1 MSDPT
6 PACLATD
13 AGKACEGIVTST
25 VPVALCQQH
34 RMQVAI
40 SIVPEMLLAA
50 TASDRKPGRVLLPET
65 QAIIDEACRASM
77 RLDGYHSGRVY
88 FLNRGDQIKIG
99 VTTNLGKRLRQ
110 FHAAASDVLVLLVG
124 DHVLESALHERFA
137 DFRIGNTEW
146 FARVPALEELIHE
159 KRALPAVTEERQVLH
174 YSSRRGTVL
183 ASADELGRMARH
195 VYEEGASGVHLSAVI
210 EGFRAA
216 GVSADWSLADLGR
229 AYEQAGVRVRPAV
242 RVHKRISIGI
252 HRDDLQQLAA

>member
-13 AGKACEGIVTST
+13 AGRACEGIVTST

-50 TASDRKPGRVLLPET
+50 TVPDRKPGRALLPET
-65 QAIIDEACRASM
+65 QAVIDEACRASM
-77 RLDGYHSGRVY
+77 KLSGYHSSHVY

-99 VTTNLGKRLRQ
+99 VTTNLGKRLTQ

-124 DHVLESALHERFA
+124 DHALESALHECFA
-137 DFRIGNTEW
+137 DFRIGRTEW
-146 FARVPALEELIHE
+146 FARVPVLEELIHR
-159 KRALPAVTEERQVLH
+159 KRELPAVTEERHVSR
-174 YSSRRGTVL
+174 YSSRRGAVL
-183 ASADELGRMARH
+183 ASAEELRVMARR

-210 EGFRAA
+210 EGFRAS
-216 GVSADWSLADLGR
+216 GTSADWSLADLGR
-229 AYEQAGVRVRPAV
+229 AYEEAGVRVRVV
-242 RVHKRISIGI
+242 RVRKRISIGI
-252 HRDDLQQLAA
+252 HREDIQALAA